1 MFDERGGYQPVE
13 RPGVRRAPEYVPLF
27 EQRRRQEQAEAE
39 RAAAAPPKPQTWAE
53 ARKASQER
61 RDAEENMREVS
72 ARTKLLAEIPAGSW
86 AEKVNYV
93 KQILRSKIEGKRK
106 EYNENPVDPGAES
119 ENLLKADEA
128 ALVNI
133 EKQFGIKS

>member
-13 RPGVRRAPEYVPLF
+13 RPSGRRAPEYVPLF

-39 RAAAAPPKPQTWAE
+39 RAAAAPPQPQTWAE
-53 ARKASQER
+53 AKRASRER

-72 ARTKLLAEIPAGSW
+72 ARTKMLAEIPAGSW
-86 AEKVNYV
+86 GEKINYI
-93 KQILRSKIEGKRK
+93 KQILRPKIENRRREFD
-106 EYNENPVDPGAES
+106 EYPGDPGEEF
-119 ENLLKADEA
+119 ENSLKADEE